1 MEKSKFIEM
10 FETASPTLDMDRM
23 RDIMKGC
30 IRRNMGQNP
39 DFRPGDLSIYTM
51 EECAELIQAVSRR
64 IRGRDKDNYGILE
77 EAADVLIDI
86 MSLVMIYDIPE
97 EDIIKAVNVKLDRE
111 AERIREYDES
121 INAQKTKDKDYFVI
135 PTKIGKIRVTNED
148 IDDIMASAMTGC
160 SYWCEQITVVSVF
173 QNFVDTECQGLCTI
187 ELLSRG
193 VSLKL
198 WPFEDKPV
206 VLTLDKFKDGL
217 KLFFTKYLESECQD
231 QIKAGLER
239 RTDNGCVNPGMIDGI
254 DADVIIQLSLFG
266 EIIYS

>member
-10 FETASPTLDMDRM
+10 FKTAPSTLDMDRM
-23 RDIMKGC
+23 RDVMRGC
-30 IRRNMGQNP
+30 IRRNMGENP
-39 DFRPGDLSIYTM
+39 DFRPEDLSICTM
-51 EECAELIQAVSRR
+51 EECAELIEAVSRR

-121 INAQKTKDKDYFVI
+121 INAQKTKDKDHFVI

-254 DADVIIQLSLFG
+254 DADAIVQLALFG
-266 EIIYS
+266 DIIYS